1 MNIPKDKEDTNNAQH
16 YQKIEY
22 AAFIKIICYVLKFKM
37 PKQRK

>member
-22 AAFIKIICYVLKFKM
+22 AAFKKNHLLCFKI
-37 PKQRK
+37 QNA

>member
-22 AAFIKIICYVLKFKM
+22 AAFKKKNHLLCFKI
-37 PKQRK
+37 QNA

>member
-22 AAFIKIICYVLKFKM
+22 AAFKKKSFAM
-37 PKQRK
+37 F